1 MRACKSNLCQK
12 VSILQMCHKCLIE
25 NFWSILKRKVYF
37 DGWKAETNEVLIER
51 TKKCLKIPLNVCQR
65 LMRGLKTKVRKA
77 ADNGVL
83 SVIN

>member
-1 MRACKSNLCQK
+1 L
-12 VSILQMCHKCLIE
+12 
-25 NFWSILKRKVYF
+25 
-37 DGWKAETNEVLIER
+37 DGWKAETNEDLIKRIKEVLKE
-51 TKKCLKIPLNVCQR
+51 IPLNICQR